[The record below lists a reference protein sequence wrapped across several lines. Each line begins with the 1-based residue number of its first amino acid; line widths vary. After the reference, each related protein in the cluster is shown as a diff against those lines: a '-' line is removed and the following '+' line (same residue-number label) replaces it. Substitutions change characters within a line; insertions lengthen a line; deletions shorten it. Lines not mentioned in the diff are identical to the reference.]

1 MPSRKKTKGKER
13 KAKKAEVE
21 AENHKAIVHRIWQ
34 GWALGESDNEK
45 IVHCDHGLNVTIP
58 DDAHPVSKFLDT
70 YFSTT
75 GDLENTLQI
84 YPKLF
89 KNESYRK
96 MAANLLVSMATTILL
111 HPIDGDMAIIANLT
125 CAIVMLENSDETDDF
140 HSVVCKQAVATK
152 IRDLNHLVRGDV
164 GRDSLNFY
172 RKRISCS
179 CLKDMHL
186 HARKTLPKLGM
197 CSHCGELKERA
208 TLMVCGRCKI
218 DQYCSSECQVAAWP
232 QHKSGCRDHDYVDS
246 I

>member
-1 MPSRKKTKGKER
+1 MPSRKRNKGKER

-21 AENHKAIVHRIWQ
+21 AENRIAFVRQKWQ
-34 GWALGESDNEK
+34 GWARGEDNNK
-45 IVHCDHGLNVTIP
+45 KVVHCEHGLNVMIP
-58 DDAHPVSKFLDT
+58 DNSHPVSKFLDT
-70 YFSTT
+70 FFIV
-75 GDLENTLQI
+75 GDLENVLQLH
-84 YPKLF
+84 PQLCKT
-89 KNESYRK
+89 ESYRK

-152 IRDLNHLVRGDV
+152 IRDLNHLIHGDV
-164 GRDSLNFY
+164 GRDSLKFY